1 MKKKEEKIL
10 VLVTAQKT
18 FLRLIE
24 QGAAAA
30 RECGGELHILHVQ
43 KGDSIFDGGEM
54 LNLLQ
59 NLVDY
64 GGKMGGVVHVHCE
77 NDIAACIGR
86 FVREEGMT
94 QVVMGCGREMGSRRK
109 KKGRPNEYEKILA
122 ALPAK
127 TGVTIVPEEIRKEKA
142 AVWRKMR
149 LCTAGA

>member
-24 QGAAAA
+24 QGAAVAQ
-30 RECGGELHILHVQ
+30 ECGGELHTLHVQ
-43 KGDSIFDGGEM
+43 KGSSIFDGSEM

-59 NLVDY
+59 NLVDF
-64 GGKMGGVVHVHCE
+64 GGRMGGVVHVYCE
-77 NDIAACIGR
+77 DDIAACIGQ
-86 FVREEGMT
+86 FVREEGIT
-94 QVVMGCGREMGSRRK
+94 QVVMGCGRDMGSRR

-127 TGVTIVPEEIRKEKA
+127 IGVTVVPEDVRKEKA
-142 AVWRKMR
+142 AVWRR
-149 LCTAGA
+149 SCLCPAGA

>member
-24 QGAAAA
+24 QGAAVAQ
-30 RECGGELHILHVQ
+30 ECGGELHILHVQ
-43 KGDSIFDGGEM
+43 KGDSIFDGGEI

-59 NLVDY
+59 NLVDF
-64 GGKMGGVVHVHCE
+64 GGRMDGIVHIYSE

-94 QVVMGCGREMGSRRK
+94 QVVMGCGRDLGARRAK
-109 KKGRPNEYEKILA
+109 KSRPNEYENILA
-122 ALPAK
+122 ALPSK
-127 TGVTIVPEEIRKEKA
+127 TGVTIVPEEVRKEKA
-142 AVWRKMR
+142 AVWRKMC
-149 LCTAGA
+149 LCPTGA

>member
-24 QGAAAA
+24 QGAAVAQ
-30 RECGGELHILHVQ
+30 ECGGELHILHVQ
-43 KGDSIFDGGEM
+43 KGDSIFDGGEI

-59 NLVDY
+59 NLVDF
-64 GGKMGGVVHVHCE
+64 GSKMDGVVHIYCE

-94 QVVMGCGREMGSRRK
+94 QVVMGCGRDLGSRRA
-109 KKGRPNEYEKILA
+109 KKGRPNEYENILA
-122 ALPAK
+122 ALPSKKIGRAH
-127 TGVTIVPEEIRKEKA
+127 V
-142 AVWRKMR
+142 
-149 LCTAGA
+149 